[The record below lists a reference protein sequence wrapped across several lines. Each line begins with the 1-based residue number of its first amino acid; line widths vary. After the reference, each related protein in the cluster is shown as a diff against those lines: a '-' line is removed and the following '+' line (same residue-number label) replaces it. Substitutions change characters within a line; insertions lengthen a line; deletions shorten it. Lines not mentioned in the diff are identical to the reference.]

1 MDNGLL
7 PIRRDKSPTGSSL
20 AGDVVT
26 VVLEQPES
34 PVVVLNDALIAALE
48 RTLQALPRDVAGL
61 ILASGSERVFV
72 AGADLKTI
80 MAWNDDQ
87 LHRYLEL
94 GARTFGMLANMPF
107 PTVAAING
115 AALGGGLEIAMHCDA
130 LVAAPSASGKPYP
143 IGLPEAG
150 LRICPGWGGT
160 NLLPARI
167 NPAEAINMTAS
178 GTPTNFDHAKE
189 LGLFDAVAE
198 SADALHDACV
208 DWIAANPKAPQR
220 DGAPS
225 RWIGRSATAPAVLS
239 ALDDV
244 TQDLPDH
251 DAARAVAEA
260 VGVGLNKG
268 WEAACRRERELLVH
282 LRSTPDAKAAI
293 DAFFAKSA
301 AKAKS

>member
-7 PIRRDKSPTGSSL
+7 PIRRDKSPSGSSL
-20 AGDVVT
+20 AGDVLT

-115 AALGGGLEIAMHCDA
+115 AALGGGEDA
-130 LVAAPSASGKPYP
+130 LGAGGHFLWSQGVAVLPGSRGHRIEPTRSGCHE
-143 IGLPEAG
+143 GVLQ
-150 LRICPGWGGT
+150 
-160 NLLPARI
+160 PAR
-167 NPAEAINMTAS
+167 
-178 GTPTNFDHAKE
+178 
-189 LGLFDAVAE
+189 
-198 SADALHDACV
+198 
-208 DWIAANPKAPQR
+208 R
-220 DGAPS
+220 
-225 RWIGRSATAPAVLS
+225 
-239 ALDDV
+239 
-244 TQDLPDH
+244 
-251 DAARAVAEA
+251 
-260 VGVGLNKG
+260 
-268 WEAACRRERELLVH
+268 
-282 LRSTPDAKAAI
+282 
-293 DAFFAKSA
+293 
-301 AKAKS
+301 

>member
-7 PIRRDKSPTGSSL
+7 PIRRDNSPTGSGL

-48 RTLQALPRDVAGL
+48 RTLQAVPRDVGGL

-80 MAWNDDQ
+80 MSWDDDQ

-143 IGLPEAG
+143 VGLPEAG

-167 NPAEAINMTAS
+167 DPARAIAMTAS
-178 GTPTNFDHAKE
+178 GTPTNFDDAKA
-189 LGLFDAVAE
+189 LGLFDAVADSAE
-198 SADALHDACV
+198 SLHTECMQ
-208 DWIAANPKAPQR
+208 WIAANPKAPAR

-225 RWIGRSATAPAVLS
+225 RWVGRSETAAGVLK
-239 ALDDV
+239 ALDDALP
-244 TQDLPDH
+244 DLPDH
-251 DAARAVAEA
+251 EAARAVAEA
-260 VGVGLNKG
+260 VNVGLTQG
-268 WEAACRRERELLVH
+268 WEAACMRERELLVH

-293 DAFFAKSA
+293 DAFFSKSA
-301 AKAKS
+301 AKAKT